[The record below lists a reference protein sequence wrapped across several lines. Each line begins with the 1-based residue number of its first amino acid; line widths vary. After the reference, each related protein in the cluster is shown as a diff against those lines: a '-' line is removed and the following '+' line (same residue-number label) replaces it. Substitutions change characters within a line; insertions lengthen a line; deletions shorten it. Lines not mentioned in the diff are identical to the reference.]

1 MKTSETVIPA
11 WKMAITN
18 RPITTN
24 LIFHSD
30 RGIQYACY
38 EFRDILKAYP
48 LVLQSMSRKANC
60 WDNAV
65 AESFFRT
72 LKSELIHPMK
82 EKLMEVAKIEVFEF
96 IEIWYNRKRIH
107 ASLGYMTPDEYGIQ
121 LNQHRNAA

>member
-1 MKTSETVIPA
+1 
-11 WKMAITN
+11 
-18 RPITTN
+18 
-24 LIFHSD
+24 
-30 RGIQYACY
+30 
-38 EFRDILKAYP
+38 
-48 LVLQSMSRKANC
+48 MSRKANC